1 MEKKAER
8 VMMRMLFRGKDDA
21 FSLLETVLFIFIISM
36 LLLGL
41 DAAVVPSNPW
51 YVILNSTGIHTAYR
65 VTVALFVVVKLL
77 TVSSSSYADT
87 PSLVVAQ
94 PPNV

>member
-8 VMMRMLFRGKDDA
+8 AMMRMLFRGKDDA

-41 DAAVVPSNPW
+41 DAAV
-51 YVILNSTGIHTAYR
+51 LAR
-65 VTVALFVVVKLL
+65 EKLL
-77 TVSSSSYADT
+77 EREKQAFSSYMNMKESAAEAAYDA
-87 PSLVVAQ
+87 L
-94 PPNV
+94 